1 MTRLADEL
9 RINTPPP
16 SLRRRDLVLV
26 VVLVLLHVEEVIA
39 GETLWPAATL
49 IAGSIAIVA
58 TLIRRSNPLAGVL
71 IAFGVQAAL
80 DFWPSTQESEVLV
93 TLAHLGALVTL
104 IYSLARWAPL
114 GSIGIGLGGLAVVGI
129 VGEYA
134 VPEGRTT
141 TEVGTV
147 LLWCFVAALALAMRY
162 RSRLGR
168 YQRAET
174 RHEERERIARELHDV
189 VAHHVSAIAIQ
200 AQAARSVIHQ
210 NPAAAEQTLEAIHS
224 SASTALTEMRRMV
237 TLLREP
243 SRAGELTPTPGPD
256 AIKALAQ
263 SLAGKLTANVTI
275 VGDLE
280 QLPAAVNSAVYR
292 IVQEAL
298 TNVVRHARRATT
310 VSVNI
315 NCSSDIVEV
324 EIADNGATPG
334 PSRTGFGIVG
344 MTERVRILEGDLS
357 AGPSDVGGWTVR
369 ASIPVESVSKS

>member
-1 MTRLADEL
+1 MPEVTTRLADEL
-9 RINTPPP
+9 RISAPPP

-26 VVLVLLHVEEVIA
+26 VALVLLHVDEVIDSD
-39 GETLWPAATL
+39 TLWPAATL
-49 IAGSIAIVA
+49 ATGSIAAMA

-71 IAFGVQAAL
+71 IAFGAQTVV
-80 DFWPSTQESEVLV
+80 DFWAGTLESEVLV
-93 TLAHLGALVTL
+93 TSAHLGALVTL

-114 GSIGIGLGGLAVVGI
+114 RDVGIGLGVLAVVGI

-134 VPEGRTT
+134 VPEGKTT
-141 TEVGTV
+141 TEFGTV
-147 LLWCFVAALALAMRY
+147 LLWCFIAALALAMRY
-162 RSRLGR
+162 RARLGG

-200 AQAARSVIHQ
+200 AQAAQSVIHQ
-210 NPAAAEQTLEAIHS
+210 NPVAAQDTLEAIHS

-256 AIKALAQ
+256 AIKALTQ
-263 SLAGKLTANVTI
+263 SLAGELTANVTI

-280 QLPAAVNSAVYR
+280 KLPATVNSAVYR

-298 TNVVRHARRATT
+298 TNVVRHARRATKIW
-310 VSVNI
+310 VNI
-315 NCSSDIVEV
+315 DCSTDVVVLEV
-324 EIADNGATPG
+324 ADNGATPG
-334 PSRTGFGIVG
+334 SSRVGFGIVG
-344 MTERVRILEGDLS
+344 MTERMRI
-357 AGPSDVGGWTVR
+357 
-369 ASIPVESVSKS
+369 